1 MEIRF
6 GKLLAGAAMTVLCA
20 GLAVVPGSGVAYGAD
35 TRHCQI
41 SNQSDWVGYYE
52 AKDGSSLII
61 ESVSGTNVYVDHVSA
76 GEESGSGGRDVLAF
90 TDEARTEA
98 RSVSLGSRAEGGIRY
113 ILNRESLTVEGPD
126 ESGAHT
132 VTRYVRRNGK
142 YAWLTLP
149 DGVSYWMQGNGS
161 VLKDGVTPDGW
172 YVGSDGCWDPY
183 MGMGPFRSG
192 TYESHGGTEIY
203 VFQMKEDLSL
213 EEWRLSGPTDKRVVG
228 TVSYYS
234 QDASGGQ
241 AADRTDM
248 RLINTME
255 GYVIVDTEGRVA
267 AKLYPVGASGQLMV
281 KKTGADDY
289 ESMTRQEKK
298 EGNQL

>member
-6 GKLLAGAAMTVLCA
+6 GKLLAGAAMTALCA

-76 GEESGSGGRDVLAF
+76 GEESSSGGRDVLAF